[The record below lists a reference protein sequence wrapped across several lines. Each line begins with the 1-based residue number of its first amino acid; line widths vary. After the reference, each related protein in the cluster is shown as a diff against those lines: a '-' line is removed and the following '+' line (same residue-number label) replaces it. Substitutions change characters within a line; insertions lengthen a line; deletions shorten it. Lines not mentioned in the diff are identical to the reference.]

1 MGKIVF
7 LKTLATP
14 PAAAE
19 EKSTDAFILQS
30 FSKLDMVALGI
41 SFGSTLGLLIFLA
54 TSFLH
59 LKGGSPLGPTL
70 NLLAQYFL
78 GYSVSWRGSFIGLGY
93 GFLSGFVLGW
103 LIALLRNLLVSAYL
117 RAVKLKTQLRTLQ
130 DFSVNP
136 SR

>member
-1 MGKIVF
+1 MNKVVF
-7 LKTLATP
+7 PKAPATP

-54 TSFLH
+54 TSFL
-59 LKGGSPLGPTL
+59 LFKGASPLGQ
-70 NLLAQYFL
+70 NLSLLTHYFI
-78 GYSVSWRGSFIGLGY
+78 GYSVSWEGSFIGLGY

-103 LIALLRNLLVSAYL
+103 SIALLRNVLVSAYL
-117 RAVKLKTQLRTLQ
+117 HIVKLKTYFRTLQ
-130 DFSVNP
+130 DFLDHP
-136 SR
+136 